1 MCVREARGSVKKWKW
16 GKKAREGT
24 GKEWAREGK
33 KCELYLISRQ
43 SGNPEWPKFNESCQK
58 GGICLDV
65 QGDVK
70 TPLKFYSRSE
80 R

>member
-1 MCVREARGSVKKWKW
+1 MCEWS
-16 GKKAREGT
+16 KKAGEGVT
-24 GKEWAREGK
+24 KESAREGK
-33 KCELYLISRQ
+33 KCELYLISLR

-70 TPLKFYSRSE
+70 TPLKFYSGLE